1 MITESAVLVTQDISV
16 FFWKCFG
23 FGFLVLVTESAVLV
37 TESAVLVT
45 ESAGFGYRISGFGY
59 RIIVTES
66 AVLVTESAVL
76 VTESAGFGYR
86 ISGFG
91 YRIRRFGYRIRG
103 FSYRISAFSYRISAF
118 SYRIIVTE
126 SDRLVTESDVDLDGR
141 TEGNFGGRAQSLVG
155 ENEKNRRQL
164 GIEHVWSC
172 DASDVIDG
180 EECIISIMRGL
191 RGNVSRLLT
200 GVGCHVDDRGQRAR
214 KVIEPPPGKGDVHL
228 WCPLK

>member
-1 MITESAVLVTQDISV
+1 MVTESAVLVTQDISV
-16 FFWKCFG
+16 FFWKCVG

-66 AVLVTESAVL
+66 AVLVTESAALVTESAAL
-76 VTESAGFGYR
+76 VTESAGCGYR

-91 YRIRRFGYRIRG
+91 YRIRRFGYRIRR

-126 SDRLVTESDVDLDGR
+126 SDRLVTESDVDP
-141 TEGNFGGRAQSLVG
+141 E
-155 ENEKNRRQL
+155 
-164 GIEHVWSC
+164 
-172 DASDVIDG
+172 
-180 EECIISIMRGL
+180 
-191 RGNVSRLLT
+191 
-200 GVGCHVDDRGQRAR
+200 RAR
-214 KVIEPPPGKGDVHL
+214 KETRHDMIFYGASSSQVQWISQKELMLTSFGADDRDGRCAKARVVWGGGWITMENLETMFIPCSMFSCFL
-228 WCPLK
+228 FNE